1 MNPTL
6 FFDHMFTLFLLMIA
20 VGVIMAIAGLVDT
33 YLNPPCNCAEIR
45 RQERETGGVE
55 L

>member
-1 MNPTL
+1 MSPTQY
-6 FFDHMFTLFLLMIA
+6 FDHMFTLFLLMIA

-45 RQERETGGVE
+45 RQEAEARGVE